1 MTTFEKE
8 KKRNEKQKKRN
19 KKPVILILLLEPR
32 SCKRIP
38 RRRQH
43 RALPR
48 PPLRPRPLRLP
59 LRLRPGTPHRH
70 RRRNGIPPTQPPH
83 RGTPLHLASRNLLR
97 GQRARHRRNLPLRR
111 RTTHQRRRRS
121 RKFPFCSRDKKRRNP
136 CFGQYYQWR
145 NYPLSLVFRKFFPLS
160 FKSISLRSRPLG
172 KRSKD
177 IQSLH
182 ETRSTLCRRH
192 RVFTLLRSR
201 ILECRE

>member
-1 MTTFEKE
+1 M
-8 KKRNEKQKKRN
+8 
-19 KKPVILILLLEPR
+19 LLPEPR
-32 SCKRIP
+32 RCKRIP

-43 RALPR
+43 RPLPR

-70 RRRNGIPPTQPPH
+70 RRRNGIPPPQPPH

-97 GQRARHRRNLPLRR
+97 RQRSRHRRNLPLRR

-121 RKFPFCSRDKKRRNP
+121 RKFTLCSRDKKRRNP
-136 CFGQYYQWR
+136 RFGQYYQWR
-145 NYPLSLVFRKFFPLS
+145 NYPLSLVFRKFFSLS
-160 FKSISLRSRPLG
+160 LESISLRSRPLR

-177 IQSLH
+177 FQSLH
-182 ETRSTLCRRH
+182 EKRSTLCRRH

-201 ILECRE
+201 IFECGK